1 MATPQNADC
10 VLGSSTV
17 GAALQLNCTIALTSV
32 GDEQSQTS
40 AYRNFYI
47 EAKPDVL
54 SYVTF
59 VIQTSFAIFQNSNMC
74 VCDESFFS
82 RNNAIG
88 CSSYVK
94 LKVHAH

>member
-40 AYRNFYI
+40 AYRNFYSD
-47 EAKPDVL
+47 AKPDVI

-59 VIQTSFAIFQNSNMC
+59 VIQTSFAIFQTC
-74 VCDESFFS
+74 IYVCDEKFLFHVVNLLFL
-82 RNNAIG
+82 RD
-88 CSSYVK
+88 K
-94 LKVHAH
+94 

>member
-17 GAALQLNCTIALTSV
+17 GATLQLNCTIALTSV

-40 AYRNFYI
+40 AYRNFYSD
-47 EAKPDVL
+47 AKPDVI

-59 VIQTSFAIFQNSNMC
+59 VVQTSFAIFQTC
-74 VCDESFFS
+74 VS
-82 RNNAIG
+82 
-88 CSSYVK
+88 VT
-94 LKVHAH
+94 KVLFHVVNLEVPWCNG